1 MTHQDVYEL
10 APEYVLGTL
19 DEMTRARILAH
30 LSGCPAC
37 RAEVATVS
45 QTFDA
50 VARTVPD
57 LAPSAGLRDRIL
69 AIPAAATQRPGVVAV
84 ATGTPAAPV
93 SGTSVLS
100 VAMRIAAVAV
110 LAVALWQWAAARQ
123 EVTQLR
129 QRVAE
134 LQAETGD
141 LLVARV
147 SLEEQVRTVTHQTQ
161 VLRASDM
168 ITYNLAA
175 QPIAA
180 GAHAR
185 AYVSHKDGMV
195 FTAEGLPAAPTGKVY
210 QLWVIV
216 NAKPISVGVFSP
228 DATGRVHA
236 VMDTPPINAM
246 PGTVAVTLEPTG
258 GLPQPSGA
266 VYLAGNAAN

>member
-37 RAEVATVS
+37 RAEVAAVS

-50 VARTVPD
+50 MGRTVPD
-57 LAPSAGLRDRIL
+57 VAPPPGLRDRIV
-69 AIPAAATQRPGVVAV
+69 AIAAAETQRPGVVA
-84 ATGTPAAPV
+84 AAPLV
-93 SGTSVLS
+93 NTSLLS

-110 LAVALWQWAAARQ
+110 LAVALWQWAAARE

-134 LQAETGD
+134 LQAETGE

-175 QPIAA
+175 QPVAA

-228 DATGRVHA
+228 DPTGRVHA
-236 VMDTPPINAM
+236 VMDTPPITAM

-266 VYLAGNAAN
+266 VYLAGNALN

>member
-1 MTHQDVYEL
+1 MTHQDVYDL

-19 DEMTRARILAH
+19 DEVTAARLLAH

-37 RAEVATVS
+37 RAEVAAVS

-50 VARTVPD
+50 IGRSVPD
-57 LAPSAGLRDRIL
+57 VEPPARLRDRIV
-69 AIPAAATQRPGVVAV
+69 AIPAANTTRPVVAV
-84 ATGTPAAPV
+84 TAPPAT
-93 SGTSVLS
+93 SSFLS
-100 VAMRIAAVAV
+100 TALRIAALVIV
-110 LAVALWQWAAARQ
+110 GVSLWQWSAARQ
-123 EVTQLR
+123 EVSELR

-134 LQAETGD
+134 LQAQSSE
-141 LLVARV
+141 LLFAKV
-147 SLEEQVRTVTHQTQ
+147 SLEEQVKTVTHQTQ

-168 ITYNLAA
+168 VTYDLAA
-175 QPIAA
+175 EPLAP

-195 FTAEGLPAAPTGKVY
+195 FTAEGLPAVPAGKVY

-216 NAKPISVGVFSP
+216 NAKPVSVGVFTP

-236 VMDTPPINAM
+236 VMNTPPITAM

-266 VYLAGNAAN
+266 VYLAGNALN

>member
-19 DEMTRARILAH
+19 DEVTRARVLAH

-37 RAEVATVS
+37 RAEVAAVS

-50 VARTVPD
+50 MGRSVADAEP
-57 LAPSAGLRDRIL
+57 PAGLRDRIIG
-69 AIPAAATQRPGVVAV
+69 IPAAQTRRPGVVA
-84 ATGTPAAPV
+84 AAPV
-93 SGTSVLS
+93 RSTSFLA
-100 VAMRIAAVAV
+100 VAMRVAAVAV
-110 LAVALWQWAAARQ
+110 VAVSLWQWSAARQ
-123 EVTQLR
+123 EVSELR

-134 LQAETGD
+134 LQATSSD
-141 LLVARV
+141 LLVAKV
-147 SLEEQVRTVTHQTQ
+147 SLEEQVKTVTHQTQ
-161 VLRASDM
+161 VLRASDLV
-168 ITYNLAA
+168 TYDLAA
-175 QPIAA
+175 EPVAA

-195 FTAEGLPAAPTGKVY
+195 FTAEGLPAAPAGKVY

-216 NAKPISVGVFSP
+216 NARPVSVGVFSP

-236 VMDTPPINAM
+236 VMDTPPIPAM
-246 PGTVAVTLEPTG
+246 PGKVAVTLEPTG

-266 VYLAGNAAN
+266 VYLAGNALN

>member
-19 DEMTRARILAH
+19 DEVTGARVLAH

-37 RAEVATVS
+37 RAEVAAVS

-50 VARTVPD
+50 IGRSVPD
-57 LAPSAGLRDRIL
+57 VEPPASLRDRIV
-69 AIPAAATQRPGVVAV
+69 AIPAAQTQRLGVVAV
-84 ATGTPAAPV
+84 APV
-93 SGTSVLS
+93 TRTSLLS
-100 VAMRIAAVAV
+100 IAMRVAAVAV
-110 LAVALWQWAAARQ
+110 VAVSLWQWSVARQ
-123 EVTQLR
+123 EVSELR
-129 QRVAE
+129 QRVAQ
-134 LQAETGD
+134 LQAESSD
-141 LLVARV
+141 LLFAKV
-147 SLEEQVRTVTHQTQ
+147 SLEEQVKTVTHQTQ
-161 VLRASDM
+161 VLRASDLV
-168 ITYNLAA
+168 TYDLAA
-175 QPIAA
+175 QPVAA

-195 FTAEGLPAAPTGKVY
+195 FTAEGLPAVPAGKVY

-216 NAKPISVGVFSP
+216 NAKPISVGVFTP

-236 VMDTPPINAM
+236 VMNTPPITAM

-266 VYLAGNAAN
+266 IYLAGNALN

>member
-19 DEMTRARILAH
+19 DEVSTARVLAH

-37 RAEVATVS
+37 RAEVASVS

-50 VARTVPD
+50 IGRSVPD
-57 LAPSAGLRDRIL
+57 VEPPARLRDRII
-69 AIPAAATQRPGVVAV
+69 AIPAAATQRPGVVA
-84 ATGTPAAPV
+84 AAAPG
-93 SGTSVLS
+93 SRTSYLS
-100 VAMRIAAVAV
+100 VGLRIAAVAV
-110 LAVALWQWAAARQ
+110 LAVALWQWSAARQ
-123 EVTQLR
+123 EVSELR

-134 LQAETGD
+134 LQATSSD
-141 LLVARV
+141 LLFAKV
-147 SLEEQVRTVTHQTQ
+147 SLEEQVKTVTHQTQ
-161 VLRASDM
+161 VLRASDLV
-168 ITYNLAA
+168 TYNLAA
-175 QPIAA
+175 QPVAP

-195 FTAEGLPAAPTGKVY
+195 FTAEGLPAVPAGKVY

-216 NAKPISVGVFSP
+216 NAKPVSVGVFTP

-236 VMDTPPINAM
+236 VMNTPPITAM

-266 VYLAGNAAN
+266 IYLAGNALN

>member
-1 MTHQDVYEL
+1 MTHQDVNEL
-10 APEYVLGTL
+10 APEYVLGPP

-37 RAEVATVS
+37 RAEVAAVS

-50 VARTVPD
+50 MGRTVPD
-57 LAPSAGLRDRIL
+57 VAPPPGLRDRIVG
-69 AIPAAATQRPGVVAV
+69 IAAAETQRPGIVAAAPTV
-84 ATGTPAAPV
+84 GTP
-93 SGTSVLS
+93 VLS
-100 VAMRIAAVAV
+100 LAMRIAAVAV

-129 QRVAE
+129 QRIAD

-175 QPIAA
+175 QPVAA

-228 DATGRVHA
+228 DTTGRVHA
-236 VMDTPPINAM
+236 VMDTPPITAM

-266 VYLAGNAAN
+266 VYLAGNALN